1 MSAAKTGAPLGKTIA
16 FYLLLAAALGVSLGA
31 EQLNQAFPI
40 PLGGQGYAALAILAF
55 AILSWCLLLAPIAV
69 TALALLV
76 LLPFTGLMDFSQVIA
91 GSFGDSTFA
100 FFLGVLLLS
109 AAFQKTPLG
118 RRIALL
124 LFRIFGRSPRR
135 VLLGLMLAGMLLA
148 MWVTEVAA
156 AAILYPLA
164 LSIVEQSRG
173 RPDSKVLARTLMLGV
188 AWGPAFGGVA
198 TPIATGANLVAV
210 NYLEQYAGITVSFGA
225 WMRIGVPISF
235 TLLLAGWLLL
245 ARELPRDAAP
255 LQLDGDIPAF
265 SRREAFLLA
274 DFLLAILL
282 WVLGDVIGISSHH
295 VALMAGLALFLP
307 GIDVLDWKDT
317 IRSISWDSIILICS
331 GIVLG
336 QVLYQYGVAEWMS
349 GLLFVP
355 SLLQKGLFLTGA
367 YIVLTVSVL
376 KILFSSN
383 TVAGVIL
390 VPIMITLAGQLGGSA
405 WAFVAPCIFSSAL
418 SFIVITSSPVNV
430 IPYASGCFTPGD
442 MARRGVVMTILAAVI
457 IAFWLAV
464 LHVC

>member
-1 MSAAKTGAPLGKTIA
+1 MTAKKNKAGAKALA
-16 FYLLLAAALGVSLGA
+16 FYLLLAAVVGVSVFSG
-31 EQLNQAFPI
+31 ELNRAAPL
-40 PLGGQGYAALAILAF
+40 PLGGEGYAALALLTF
-55 AILSWCLLLAPIAV
+55 AILSWCLQLAPIAV
-69 TALALLV
+69 TALAVLV
-76 LLPFTGLMDFSQVIA
+76 LLPFTGLMDFAGVIQA
-91 GSFGDSTFA
+91 GFGDSTFA

-124 LFRIFGRSPRR
+124 IFRVFGRAPRR
-135 VLLGLMLAGMLLA
+135 VLLGLMLAGTLLA

-173 RPDSKVLARTLMLGV
+173 RPDAEPLARTLMLGV

-210 NYLEQYAGITVSFGA
+210 AYLEQYAGISISFGE
-225 WMRIGVPISF
+225 WMGIGLPISF
-235 TLLLAGWLLL
+235 TLLAAGWLLL
-245 ARELPRDAAP
+245 ARELPRTAAP
-255 LQLDGDIPAF
+255 LELNSDIPPMG
-265 SRREAFLLA
+265 RKEAFLVA

-282 WVLGDVIGISSHH
+282 WVAGGQIGLSSHH
-295 VALMAGLALFLP
+295 VALLAGLALFLP
-307 GIDVLDWKDT
+307 GIEVLDWKDAV
-317 IRSISWDSIILICS
+317 RSISWDSIILICA

-336 QVLYQYGVAEWMS
+336 DVLYQYGVAEWMAN
-349 GLLFVP
+349 LLFVP
-355 SLLQKGLFLTGA
+355 SLMQKGLFLTGA

-390 VPIMITLAGQLGGSA
+390 VPIMITLAGQLDASA

-442 MARRGVVMTILAAVI
+442 MARRGVVMTVAAAAI

-464 LHVC
+464 LRVV